1 MKQLVIGK
9 KYAFKTKWWL
19 FLYCKVNTY
28 LVNRTVFNF
37 YFSVEI
43 DNDCH
48 LISYEDNKVYDSL
61 EECESNMIKF
71 VDDNFN
77 TVDKK
82 YWKEMEEEKKEKRG
96 KYLFREE
103 NDEE

>member
-1 MKQLVIGK
+1 MKQLEIGK
-9 KYAFKTKWWL
+9 KYALKTKWWL
-19 FLYCKVNTY
+19 FLYCKVNAY

-43 DNDCH
+43 DKDCH

-61 EECESNMIKF
+61 EECESNMMKF

-77 TVDKK
+77 TVDKR
-82 YWKEMEEEKKEKRG
+82 YWKEMEEEKKERERCM
-96 KYLFREE
+96 FCEE